1 MGGVQVGQSSVRGD
15 RPLCPR
21 DSDHRVHRHGTYGH
35 YRDCQS
41 AEKERVPRYLCVWCR
56 TTISVVAD
64 SRLPYR
70 SVSLEVVKQ
79 WLDWALGGGP
89 APPVAGERERG
100 CASRAVRCFVRHSPV
115 LGTALGQIVR
125 DVGAGAASLWRT
137 LVRLSKTEPILR
149 FLQAK
154 LKPEADAAGRRGFSL
169 VGTYRCL
176 AGGQPIFS
184 VE

>member
-1 MGGVQVGQSSVRGD
+1 MVLAWEACKWGRAALEGIVRCAREIVTTGCTD
-15 RPLCPR
+15 TGRT
-21 DSDHRVHRHGTYGH
+21 GTTGTARARRRNGYPGI
-35 YRDCQS
+35 C
-41 AEKERVPRYLCVWCR
+41 ACG
-56 TTISVVAD
+56 A
-64 SRLPYR
+64 YR

-100 CASRAVRCFVRHSPV
+100 CASRAVGCFVRHSPV

-154 LKPEADAAGRRGFSL
+154 LKPGDEANGRRGFSL
-169 VGTYRCL
+169 LGTYRCL